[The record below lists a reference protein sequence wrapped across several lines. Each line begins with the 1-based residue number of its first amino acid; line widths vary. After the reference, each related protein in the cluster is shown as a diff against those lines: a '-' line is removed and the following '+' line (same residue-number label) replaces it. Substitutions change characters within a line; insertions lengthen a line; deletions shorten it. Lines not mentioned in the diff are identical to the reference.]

1 MVPRLARRFPFASGN
16 LAFHRRRCHGCRSST
31 ACRPLT
37 AASCACTPCSGKTQ
51 LSVHTKKARLVSQRQ
66 ETRTGERMIVR
77 AATLPASAAASL
89 LRILASRG
97 LPTRLNSAITKPSF
111 AILCRCGGR
120 GAVVST
126 LQQAQHKADQQLQP
140 WRHVE
145 LGFLVCGPLQL
156 QFSSLGRKRR
166 ASVSLPK
173 CKAMSNE

>member
-16 LAFHRRRCHGCRSST
+16 LAFHRRRCHGCRSNT

-97 LPTRLNSAITKPSF
+97 LPTRLNSAITKPSL

-126 LQQAQHKADQQLQP
+126 LQQAQHKADQQL
-140 WRHVE
+140 H
-145 LGFLVCGPLQL
+145 LGDTSSSVFL
-156 QFSSLGRKRR
+156 
-166 ASVSLPK
+166 SVARFNCNSAAWEGSAGHPCQHQSAK
-173 CKAMSNE
+173 Q